1 MAVTSDQLKWL
12 PAGSEMPPDSKTKF
26 TSFGCSQDSL
36 PAFTSEAIASRYP
49 DIVLAKLRPGQAIEL
64 EAHAV
69 KGIGKTH
76 AKWSPVATAKY
87 RMLPE
92 VVLLEDIEG
101 DLADELVRTCPVN
114 VFDIEDMGPG
124 ERRATVARPRDCT
137 LCRECVRGD
146 RWDKRVQLRRV
157 KEHFICKPSPSCS
170 AHIFLSS
177 LKDSLTI
184 HVLTVCCPAHDKVGL
199 SDCDLW

>member
-1 MAVTSDQLKWL
+1 
-12 PAGSEMPPDSKTKF
+12 
-26 TSFGCSQDSL
+26 
-36 PAFTSEAIASRYP
+36 
-49 DIVLAKLRPGQAIEL
+49 
-64 EAHAV
+64 V

-92 VVLLEDIEG
+92 VGCCICSVLQLWGDGLCVLVLKEILMFSWMLFDAHQVVLLEDIEG
-101 DLADELVRTCPVN
+101 DLADELARTCPVN

-124 ERRATVARPRDCT
+124 ERRATVVRPRDCT

-146 RWDKRVQLRRV
+146 GWDKRVQLRRV
-157 KEHFICKPSPSCS
+157 KEHFICKPSPYCS
-170 AHIFLSS
+170 SHIFLSS

-184 HVLTVCCPAHDKVGL
+184 HALNFCCPAHDKVGL

>member
-92 VVLLEDIEG
+92 VGCCICSVLQLWG
-101 DLADELVRTCPVN
+101 DGLCVLVLKEILM
-114 VFDIEDMGPG
+114 F
-124 ERRATVARPRDCT
+124 PRCCLMLIRWFYWKT
-137 LCRECVRGD
+137 LKVIL
-146 RWDKRVQLRRV
+146 QM
-157 KEHFICKPSPSCS
+157 S
-170 AHIFLSS
+170 LSE
-177 LKDSLTI
+177 
-184 HVLTVCCPAHDKVGL
+184 HVL
-199 SDCDLW
+199 

>member
-1 MAVTSDQLKWL
+1 MALILIT
-12 PAGSEMPPDSKTKF
+12 G
-26 TSFGCSQDSL
+26 
-36 PAFTSEAIASRYP
+36 
-49 DIVLAKLRPGQAIEL
+49 DIEVIDYCLYYGQAIEL

-92 VVLLEDIEG
+92 VGCCICSVLQLWGDGLCVLVLKEILMFSWMLFDAPQVVLLEDIEG

-124 ERRATVARPRDCT
+124 IP
-137 LCRECVRGD
+137 
-146 RWDKRVQLRRV
+146 
-157 KEHFICKPSPSCS
+157 IISPV
-170 AHIFLSS
+170 S
-177 LKDSLTI
+177 LKEMIWKQYLT
-184 HVLTVCCPAHDKVGL
+184 CRG
-199 SDCDLW
+199 

>member
-1 MAVTSDQLKWL
+1 
-12 PAGSEMPPDSKTKF
+12 
-26 TSFGCSQDSL
+26 
-36 PAFTSEAIASRYP
+36 
-49 DIVLAKLRPGQAIEL
+49 
-64 EAHAV
+64 V

-146 RWDKRVQLRRV
+146 GWDKRVQLCRV
-157 KEHFICKPSPSCS
+157 KEHFICKPSPSCLS
-170 AHIFLSS
+170 HIFLSR

-184 HVLTVCCPAHDKVGL
+184 HVLTFCCPAHDKVGL

>member
-1 MAVTSDQLKWL
+1 
-12 PAGSEMPPDSKTKF
+12 
-26 TSFGCSQDSL
+26 
-36 PAFTSEAIASRYP
+36 
-49 DIVLAKLRPGQAIEL
+49 
-64 EAHAV
+64 V

-146 RWDKRVQLRRV
+146 GWDKRVQLRRV
-157 KEHFICKPSPSCS
+157 KEHFIFSIESTGALPPEVLFTESIK
-170 AHIFLSS
+170 I
-177 LKDSLTI
+177 LTEKCQRI
-184 HVLTVCCPAHDKVGL
+184 LTEL
-199 SDCDLW
+199 L

>member
-1 MAVTSDQLKWL
+1 MGERVKNASVTSDQLKWL

-146 RWDKRVQLRRV
+146 GWDKRVQLRRV
-157 KEHFICKPSPSCS
+157 KEHFIFSIESTGALPPEVLFTESIK
-170 AHIFLSS
+170 I
-177 LKDSLTI
+177 LTEKCQRI
-184 HVLTVCCPAHDKVGL
+184 LTEL
-199 SDCDLW
+199 L

>member
-1 MAVTSDQLKWL
+1 MALILIT
-12 PAGSEMPPDSKTKF
+12 G
-26 TSFGCSQDSL
+26 
-36 PAFTSEAIASRYP
+36 
-49 DIVLAKLRPGQAIEL
+49 DIEVIDFCLYYGQAIEL

-146 RWDKRVQLRRV
+146 GWDKRVQLRRV
-157 KEHFICKPSPSCS
+157 KEHFICKPSPYCS
-170 AHIFLSS
+170 SQSFLSS

-184 HVLTVCCPAHDKVGL
+184 HVLTFCCPADDKVGL
-199 SDCDLW
+199 SNCDLW